1 MTDNMNTETL
11 TPTLSL
17 DIDDVPAVKEL
28 EPKDAEAFRLQKF
41 SPEEMKQIND
51 FSQKIAYW
59 YLYVLKYSEDC
70 RYPGPMHSVREIV
83 S

>member
-17 DIDDVPAVKEL
+17 DIDNVPAVKEL

-41 SPEEMKQIND
+41 SPEEM
-51 FSQKIAYW
+51 
-59 YLYVLKYSEDC
+59 
-70 RYPGPMHSVREIV
+70 
-83 S
+83 